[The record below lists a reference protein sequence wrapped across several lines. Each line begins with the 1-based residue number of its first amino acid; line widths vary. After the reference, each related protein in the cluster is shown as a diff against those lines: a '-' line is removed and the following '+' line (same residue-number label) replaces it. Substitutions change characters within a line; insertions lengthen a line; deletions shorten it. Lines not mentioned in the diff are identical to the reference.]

1 MKTSYATLALAALA
15 LSLAGCTTPGT
26 KPRSDPNAAVV
37 ERVDAVYDMGT
48 GKAVLS
54 LHKRKAFP
62 DACTYGITLTNNLQ
76 EEIVNIAFRFS
87 AYINGGRTFH
97 TYQTKSFFG
106 IRPTERKYAEMT
118 FQQIRCDQIARL
130 EVTDPG
136 RCAVGRTVTRFTT
149 GPGDCNRFVSVA
161 QSPYVNLVRK

>member
-1 MKTSYATLALAALA
+1 MKKISIVLAISILSLA
-15 LSLAGCTTPGT
+15 LAGCTTPGT

-37 ERVDAVYDMGT
+37 ERVDPVLNLGT

-76 EEIVNIAFRFS
+76 DEIVNIAFRFS
-87 AYINGGRTFH
+87 AYIDGSTFH
-97 TYQTKSFFG
+97 SYQTKSFFG
-106 IRPTERKYAEMT
+106 IKPSEHKYTEMT
-118 FQQIRCDQIARL
+118 FQQIRCDQIDRL

-136 RCAVGRTVTRFTT
+136 RCAIGKTVTRFTT
-149 GPGDCNRFVSVA
+149 GPGDCVRYVDIA
-161 QSPYVNLVRK
+161 PTQYVNLTRK